1 MNDTSKNKLNAA
13 FRSLRKEGFIARQ
26 SFSCCG
32 SCAGYE
38 LATAVSEMP
47 EAKRARVKGVVFY
60 TKQDA
65 ANLRWKPTSLFLA
78 YGPLDT
84 QAHGEIGLPTETV
97 GAAVVQALNAAGLAT
112 RWDGTASAK
121 IEVVLP

>member
-1 MNDTSKNKLNAA
+1 MNDISKNKLNAA
-13 FRSLRKEGFIARQ
+13 FKSLRKEGFIARQ

-65 ANLRWKPTSLFLA
+65 ADLRWGHTSLFLA

-84 QAHGEIGLPTETV
+84 QAHGQVGLETV
-97 GAAVVQALNAAGLAT
+97 EVGKRVVAALKAAGLET